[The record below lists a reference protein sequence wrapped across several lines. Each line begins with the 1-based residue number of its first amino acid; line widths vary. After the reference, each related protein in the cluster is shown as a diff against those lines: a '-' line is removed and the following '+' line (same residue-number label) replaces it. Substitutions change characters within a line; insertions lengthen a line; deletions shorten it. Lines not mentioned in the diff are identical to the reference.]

1 MKIRLAFLSVLVA
14 TTAAVTGTVVPAAMA
29 TDAGPLATAS
39 AAGRQLVPMTT
50 MTLHVVTCDGCP
62 VRLTQSLPGHD
73 IWQSASKKV
82 TGGIVTFTVPTYRT
96 RGLTISVA
104 PRWQTLNAVPLVA
117 FQYAHTTV
125 GQVIPNAVAR
135 EKRLGRPCWAG
146 TQAGGVSMI
155 IRVVKYP
162 HRSLSGDPGY
172 AIRVWSRLTR
182 ESMRPYLATYRGT
195 VATQAVV
202 TCHA

>member
-1 MKIRLAFLSVLVA
+1 MKIRLAFLSALVA
-14 TTAAVTGTVVPAAMA
+14 TTAAVTGTVAP
-29 TDAGPLATAS
+29 T
-39 AAGRQLVPMTT
+39 TT
-50 MTLHVVTCDGCP
+50 MTLHVVTCAGCP

-117 FQYAHTTV
+117 FQYAHTTI
-125 GQVIPNAVAR
+125 GQVIPNAVAA

-146 TQAGGVSMI
+146 TQAGAVSMI

-172 AIRVWSRLTR
+172 AIRVWSRVTR

-195 VATQAVV
+195 VASQAVV